1 MYSTDDKNRFRPHL
15 SEIEETPVSPLGRKI
30 LWAIVIFMLI
40 ATVWMFLG
48 KTDVVVSARANVVPV
63 GNVKILQALSSGVIK
78 NIYVKEGEAVKKDQ
92 LLMEIDPSV
101 EKSNIQ
107 AKKKNAQI
115 LSLEIAK
122 LQASIEGREFI
133 PPSNADPSIVAMMSG
148 MQLSERQN
156 IQTQKNEID
165 AQMMQINDQISAL
178 QIDIENARKT
188 LRMGKEQ
195 ERRMRKVLDIIAK
208 NDYYK
213 LQRENLSYQH
223 EIDRK
228 MQEISTL
235 RSKLNELRYQK
246 EGISSGYKSKL
257 YQMLSQ
263 KRSQLAELKAQ
274 IDAVAFKEQKQQIKA
289 PMDAVVSKVSFN
301 TLGGV
306 VQPAQELVRLIP
318 KDAPME
324 FKAIVE
330 NKDIGFI
337 KTGMPVAI
345 KIDTYDYQKYGLFE
359 GNVSKISPNAIEDKK
374 LGLVYEVYIK
384 PKNKY
389 LMVDGQKRYL
399 IPGMSATAE
408 LKVAQRRIIEFFVY
422 PLIKYYKEGISVR

>member
-1 MYSTDDKNRFRPHL
+1 
-15 SEIEETPVSPLGRKI
+15 
-30 LWAIVIFMLI
+30 
-40 ATVWMFLG
+40 
-48 KTDVVVSARANVVPV
+48 
-63 GNVKILQALSSGVIK
+63 
-78 NIYVKEGEAVKKDQ
+78 
-92 LLMEIDPSV
+92 
-101 EKSNIQ
+101 
-107 AKKKNAQI
+107 
-115 LSLEIAK
+115 
-122 LQASIEGREFI
+122 
-133 PPSNADPSIVAMMSG
+133 
-148 MQLSERQN
+148 
-156 IQTQKNEID
+156 
-165 AQMMQINDQISAL
+165 
-178 QIDIENARKT
+178 
-188 LRMGKEQ
+188 
-195 ERRMRKVLDIIAK
+195 
-208 NDYYK
+208 
-213 LQRENLSYQH
+213 
-223 EIDRK
+223 
-228 MQEISTL
+228 
-235 RSKLNELRYQK
+235 
-246 EGISSGYKSKL
+246 
-257 YQMLSQ
+257 
-263 KRSQLAELKAQ
+263 
-274 IDAVAFKEQKQQIKA
+274 
-289 PMDAVVSKVSFN
+289 SKVSFN

>member
-228 MQEISTL
+228 MQEISAL

-384 PKNKY
+384 PKTKY
-389 LMVDGQKRYL
+389 LTVEGQKRYL

-408 LKVAQRRIIEFFVY
+408 LKVAKRRIIEFFVY

>member
-122 LQASIEGREFI
+122 LQASIEGMEFI

>member
-133 PPSNADPSIVAMMSG
+133 PPSDADPSIVAMMSG

-156 IQTQKNEID
+156 IKTQENEID

-228 MQEISTL
+228 SQEISAL

-306 VQPAQELVRLIP
+306 VQPAQELIRLIP